1 MLRPAARC
9 WCACTRSTCST
20 TCCLHDRTHGPG
32 GELQTAMQLIG
43 EAGRGVVVLIREPQ
57 PTSLSERLAAR
68 LAQRPDSQNELRDYG
83 VGAQILID
91 LGVREMILLS
101 NTKRTIIGLDGYGL
115 SLIGQ
120 RALPLKDAG

>member
-1 MLRPAARC
+1 
-9 WCACTRSTCST
+9 
-20 TCCLHDRTHGPG
+20 
-32 GELQTAMQLIG
+32 MQLIG